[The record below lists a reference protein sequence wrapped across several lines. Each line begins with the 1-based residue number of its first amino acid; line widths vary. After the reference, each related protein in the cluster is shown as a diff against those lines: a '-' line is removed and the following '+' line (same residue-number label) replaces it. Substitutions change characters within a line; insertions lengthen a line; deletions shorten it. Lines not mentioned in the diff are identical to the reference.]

1 MFTLSD
7 ICNIAIQIELNGA
20 EIYRNAGKTA
30 KDPEIAETLT
40 WMAQEEENHAE
51 WFRSIQSNQV
61 LSSEEQ
67 EMEAIGRSLL
77 QDIMKNN
84 SFSLNSKLL
93 TDADEHGEIITQS
106 IEFERDTIL
115 FYEILLDFLDNEESV
130 KQLKNIIKEE
140 DNHIKKLGSLRERN
154 GFISCVSPS

>member
-30 KDPEIAETLT
+30 KVPEIAETLA
-40 WMAQEEENHAE
+40 WMAKEEENHAE

-61 LSSEEQ
+61 LSSEQ
-67 EMEAIGRSLL
+67 KEMEAIGRSLL

-84 SFSLNSKLL
+84 SFSLNGTLL
-93 TDADEHGEIITQS
+93 AETDEKDEIIAQS
-106 IEFERDTIL
+106 IEFEQDTIL
-115 FYEILLDFLDNEESV
+115 FYEILLDFLDDEESV
-130 KQLKNIIKEE
+130 KQLKNIIREE
-140 DNHIKKLGSLRERN
+140 GNHIKKLESMKERN
-154 GFISCVSPS
+154 GFIPCVSRS